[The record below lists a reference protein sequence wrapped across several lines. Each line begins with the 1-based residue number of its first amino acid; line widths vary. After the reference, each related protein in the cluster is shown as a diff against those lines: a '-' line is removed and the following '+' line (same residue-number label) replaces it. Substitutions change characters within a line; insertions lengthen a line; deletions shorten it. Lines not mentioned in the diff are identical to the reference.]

1 MARRNSI
8 CNRRDTTDA
17 QTYLH
22 LAQNFLPESGI
33 QEETHL
39 VERSTKCVTQR
50 TTYFS
55 ILHCM
60 SCTKAYGDGKERRLS
75 LRYSNMTS
83 CDLTFPP
90 CA

>member
-39 VERSTKCVTQR
+39 VERSTKCVSHNEQ
-50 TTYFS
+50 
-55 ILHCM
+55 
-60 SCTKAYGDGKERRLS
+60 
-75 LRYSNMTS
+75 
-83 CDLTFPP
+83 LTFQFCIACLAQRPTGMEKKGV
-90 CA
+90 CHSGTVT